1 MDHLIQEWSG
11 EIPIRFSPAENDW
24 GNINVAHYDL
34 RSLSALKKKLAQFP
48 KGAVFK
54 WEPFNEGYLDEEKE
68 KLFREL
74 DSFLGERGVK
84 LVK

>member
-1 MDHLIQEWSG
+1 VA
-11 EIPIRFSPAENDW
+11 RYNTSPAW
-24 GNINVAHYDL
+24 TLG
-34 RSLSALKKKLAQFP
+34 
-48 KGAVFK
+48 KGTVFK

-74 DSFLGERGVK
+74 ESFLGERDAR